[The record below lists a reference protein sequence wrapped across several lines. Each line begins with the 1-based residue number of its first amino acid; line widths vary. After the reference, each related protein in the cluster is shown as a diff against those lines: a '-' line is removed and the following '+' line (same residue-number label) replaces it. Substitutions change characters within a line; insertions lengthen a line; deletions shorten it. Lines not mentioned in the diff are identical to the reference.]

1 MNVELKHQAIAG
13 TTESS
18 DIQIM
23 IEPNTNEGIEIQ
35 LDSSVQFQFGKQIK
49 LVIMDTLEKLDI
61 TQAYVKAT
69 DQGALDC
76 TVKARTLTAAFRAAD
91 IDQDYDWQVID

>member
-1 MNVELKHQAIAG
+1 MAIELKHTAIAG

-23 IEPNTNEGIEIQ
+23 IEPTQTPGIQIE

-49 LVIMDTLEKLDI
+49 QVIQTTLTKLDVE
-61 TQAYVKAT
+61 QAHIKAT

-76 TVKARTLTAAFRAAD
+76 TVKARTLTAIFRAAD
-91 IDQDYDWQVID
+91 IKQDYDWQVID

>member
-1 MNVELKHQAIAG
+1 MTIDLKHNAIAG

-23 IEPNTNEGIEIQ
+23 IEPTQTPGIQID

-49 LVIMDTLEKLDI
+49 HVMQETLTKLGID
-61 TQAYVKAT
+61 QAHIKAT

-76 TVKARTLTAAFRAAD
+76 TVKARTLTAIFRAAD
-91 IDQDYDWQVID
+91 IDEDYDWQVIV

>member
-1 MNVELKHQAIAG
+1 MRLQHQAIAG

-23 IEPNTNEGIEIQ
+23 IEPNVENEIAIN

-49 LVIMDTLEKLDI
+49 QVIQDTLTKLGVTSANI
-61 TQAYVKAT
+61 KAI
-69 DQGALDC
+69 DRGALDC
-76 TVKARTLTAAFRAAD
+76 TVKARTLTAIYRAAD
-91 IDQDYDWQVID
+91 VTDEIDWQVID